1 MLENLIPQ
9 IKIFASACS
18 QSTFFGLP
26 TWYKYIK
33 TATIT
38 NPDGT
43 TSCSFS
49 NFTFWPP
56 DNFLLVL
63 LAVFDMLL
71 IVGGIVAVVFVIIG
85 GVQYVTSQ
93 GEPENTKHA
102 RGTIINALI
111 GLAITIVAAS
121 LVNYLGTTLGGVK

>member
-1 MLENLIPQ
+1 MIPQ

-18 QSTFFGLP
+18 QNTFFGLP
-26 TWYKYIK
+26 TWYKYLK
-33 TATIT
+33 TTT
-38 NPDGT
+38 VPNPNGGV
-43 TSCSFS
+43 SCSFS

-56 DNFLLVL
+56 DNLLLIL
-63 LAVFDMLL
+63 LAVLDMLL
-71 IVGGIVAVVFVIIG
+71 IVGGIVAVVFVIVG
-85 GVQYVTSQ
+85 GVQYITSQ

-121 LVNYLGTTLGGVK
+121 LVNWLGYRFG